1 MEAKDDDLIFHQI
14 IAPITS
20 EEISFLQEF
29 GIEDGSGSVDNK
41 EFIIMAVMRIGGASP
56 DLIKRI
62 NDRFKELDRKHVGKI
77 AYDDILVGKKDPL
90 TTQSSSGTSDSSSRR
105 RALSSRRKSRANST
119 IFAARAKTIFQT
131 RGVSGSS
138 DIAAN
143 ILRIEELMSSSPSSS
158 RRIPAPKCGFSDSD
172 SDDGSETHSRR
183 MVSCKYTMMMAMRD
197 DEDSSEEDVESSCCR
212 SNSLDSSLVC
222 DNDDMNSQQE
232 SFTSLNFSVDCDSD
246 RVPSLGEREDIDGQL
261 NDNNTV
267 CNDQNCMTDE
277 TESFPDVPKG
287 EIKTVVSMTLQRL
300 SMSRKTKISRSA
312 PPKVYPLVI
321 PNDMANKDH
330 EGHNLCEGVESVCGE
345 VADTKGSAQE
355 KDFVLEDLDSSDC
368 TSTSEVEPST
378 NNATNTMAQSSQQT
392 ICCLAERF
400 GPDNTDS
407 QKGNDSQKS
416 NDSQKRDVTAVVKSK
431 HYEKLEQAKKQRRMS
446 KKLSLENKNKSSWEL
461 RMQYTK
467 RVLTCSYAIA
477 FYLWCL
483 WLSIGTVYYIFE
495 ENVAFCKGVFISTS
509 IGYGIFWY
517 EQTSTSTLSQVFS
530 LCHYYIGVLA
540 VSFAMA
546 VFARNL
552 NVSKKLWY
560 EDARLLYSMRT
571 ASLTSGRWRDVGIYF
586 EYYWPKVYVHVIFV
600 FWMVLGIVWGVCS
613 IKWGVLDAW
622 FFAMT
627 AMAKGGLVTLPSSG
641 VHQWDYLFYS
651 VYISVGAPLLA
662 YSCGTAASAI
672 SSYGRAQQKEKE
684 LNAPM
689 TEDELVMLNHLG
701 VEDDD
706 GFIDGAEFTI
716 LLLVRIG
723 ALNADLIDVLHDRYY
738 ELDADGTG
746 AGVTYEAL
754 QNRKSFMNSSRK
766 LSLSTQLSSRGAE
779 LVDKLRQR
787 SMGG

>member
-1 MEAKDDDLIFHQI
+1 M
-14 IAPITS
+14 P
-20 EEISFLQEF
+20 
-29 GIEDGSGSVDNK
+29 
-41 EFIIMAVMRIGGASP
+41 R
-56 DLIKRI
+56 
-62 NDRFKELDRKHVGKI
+62 
-77 AYDDILVGKKDPL
+77 
-90 TTQSSSGTSDSSSRR
+90 
-105 RALSSRRKSRANST
+105 
-119 IFAARAKTIFQT
+119 
-131 RGVSGSS
+131 
-138 DIAAN
+138 
-143 ILRIEELMSSSPSSS
+143 
-158 RRIPAPKCGFSDSD
+158 
-172 SDDGSETHSRR
+172 
-183 MVSCKYTMMMAMRD
+183 
-197 DEDSSEEDVESSCCR
+197 
-212 SNSLDSSLVC
+212 
-222 DNDDMNSQQE
+222 
-232 SFTSLNFSVDCDSD
+232 
-246 RVPSLGEREDIDGQL
+246 
-261 NDNNTV
+261 
-267 CNDQNCMTDE
+267 
-277 TESFPDVPKG
+277 G
-287 EIKTVVSMTLQRL
+287 EIKTVVSMTLLRL
-300 SMSRKTKISRSA
+300 SKKTKKTHQGRPVS
-312 PPKVYPLVI
+312 PKVSPSETSFHLPSCLVTVAKHKGDN
-321 PNDMANKDH
+321 P
-330 EGHNLCEGVESVCGE
+330 CEGVEDSCSSHCSEISDLDGSV
-345 VADTKGSAQE
+345 DDQE
-355 KDFVLEDLDSSDC
+355 YVLEEYDCDTSSV
-368 TSTSEVEPST
+368 STSKIEPPSSAKGTPSCSNTPSIGEEDIKVNKKHTDDGAYYAKHIPEVLPYYC
-378 NNATNTMAQSSQQT
+378 NNHLHPQNVISDDNSSCCKASVNSQRGAVATS
-392 ICCLAERF
+392 I
-400 GPDNTDS
+400 
-407 QKGNDSQKS
+407 
-416 NDSQKRDVTAVVKSK
+416 KSK
-431 HYEKLEQAKKQRRMS
+431 HYEKLKQAKKYRQMS

-461 RMQYTK
+461 RMQFTK

-546 VFARNL
+546 VCARNL

-627 AMAKGGLVTLPSSG
+627 AMAKGGLVALPSSG

-701 VEDDD
+701 VEDND

-746 AGVTYEAL
+746 TGVTYEAL